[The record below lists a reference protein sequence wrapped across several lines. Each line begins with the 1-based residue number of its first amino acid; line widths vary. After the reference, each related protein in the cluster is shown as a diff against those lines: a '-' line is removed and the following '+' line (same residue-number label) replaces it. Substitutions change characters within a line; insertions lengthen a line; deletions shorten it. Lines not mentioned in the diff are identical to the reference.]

1 MCEGRCAMCEGGYNI
16 APGPLSLNFRLS
28 TMAIQHDILKKYWGY
43 DAFRASQEEVVQAA
57 IDGVDTLAM
66 LPTGGGKS
74 LCFQVPAMCRGGV
87 CLVVSPLLALMND
100 QVQALRKRGLTAH
113 AVNSSMSYR
122 EIDRVLDN
130 AVYGT
135 VHFLY
140 VSPER
145 LHNELFQVRV
155 RKMKLS
161 LIAVD
166 EAHCISQWGYDFRPD
181 YLRIGELREDFP
193 EVPVLALTASATPTV
208 VGDIQEKLK
217 FRIPHVIS
225 SGFARANLSYN
236 VLYHEDKEGKI
247 AEILQ
252 RMPGSAIVYCSSRL
266 RTHGMADYLWK
277 RGMATGVYHAG
288 LTHEQRR
295 DAFNRW
301 LKGEIRVICATNAFG
316 MGIDKPDV
324 RLVLHADVPTQ
335 PEAYFQEAGRAGR
348 DGHQAHAVLLWNEG
362 DIKRVEKSHAV
373 KYPSLEKIRSVYRA
387 LGAHLQLAIGAG
399 KDGIFPVEFSELG
412 KLTDSK
418 PAEVVAALQLLSL
431 AGVLYFDEG
440 SYAPARLMLALDKSG
455 LYSFQVAH
463 PEWDRFIGTLL
474 RMYGGLFDQFVVIRE
489 SDIAAQLKSSFA
501 AGIDKLQQ
509 LDSLG
514 VVDYEPQTDK
524 PRITLL
530 TPRLR
535 EEDVR
540 IPKEVYE
547 VRKQGDEQRWRAM
560 ENYLRRDICRSV
572 QLLRYFGEDFPKPCG
587 HCDVCRHEERIKRSS
602 KQMGQLDEDLFRLL
616 LASPLT
622 LDAAV
627 KSLAQYDPEH
637 VVEFIRRKLDMQEVV
652 MDEQGRLGLP

>member
-1 MCEGRCAMCEGGYNI
+1 
-16 APGPLSLNFRLS
+16 
-28 TMAIQHDILKKYWGY
+28 MAIQHDILKKYWGY
-43 DAFRASQEEVVQAA
+43 DSFRPAQEEVVQAA
-57 IDGVDTLAM
+57 IDGRDTLAM

-74 LCFQVPAMCRGGV
+74 LCFQVPALCRQGV

-113 AVNSSMSYR
+113 AVNSSMSFR

-145 LHNELFQVRV
+145 LQNELFQARV

-181 YLRIGELREDFP
+181 YVRIGELRELFP
-193 EVPVLALTASATPTV
+193 DVPVLALTASATPKV
-208 VGDIQEKLK
+208 AEDIQEKLK
-217 FRIPHVIS
+217 FRKNHVLS

-236 VLYHEDKEGKI
+236 VLYHEDKDAKI
-247 AEILQ
+247 AEILEK
-252 RMPGSAIVYCSSRL
+252 MPGSAIVYCASRL
-266 RTHGMADYLWK
+266 RTHAMADYLWK
-277 RGMATGVYHAG
+277 RGIISGVYHAG

-295 DAFNRW
+295 ESFNRW
-301 LKGEIRVICATNAFG
+301 MKGEVRVVCATNAFG

-324 RLVLHADVPTQ
+324 RLVLHADVPAQ

-348 DGHQAHAVLLWNEG
+348 DGHAAHAVLLWNESDVVRRAKNH
-362 DIKRVEKSHAV
+362 DIKFPSKERVKA
-373 KYPSLEKIRSVYRA
+373 LYRA
-387 LGAHLQLAIGAG
+387 LGSHLQLAIGAG
-399 KDGIFPVEFSELG
+399 KDEIFPIDFGELG

-418 PAEVVAALQLLSL
+418 PAEVVAMLQLLSL
-431 AGVLYFDEG
+431 SGILYFDEG
-440 SYAPARLMLALDKSG
+440 SYSPSRIMLLLDKSG

-463 PEWDRFIGTLL
+463 PEWEKFIGSLL

-489 SDIAAQLKSSFA
+489 SEIATQLKSTFTDVSN
-501 AGIDKLQQ
+501 KLQQ
-509 LDSLG
+509 LATLG
-514 VVDYEPQTDK
+514 VIDYEMQTDK

-530 TPRLR
+530 APRMR

-540 IPKEVYE
+540 IPNEVYE
-547 VRKQGDEQRWRAM
+547 MRKQGDEERWHAM

-572 QLLRYFGEDFPKPCG
+572 QLLRYFGDDFPQACG
-587 HCDVCRHEERIKRSS
+587 RCDVCRNEERIKRTSMS
-602 KQMGQLDEDLFRLL
+602 MQQLEEELFRLL
-616 LASPLT
+616 LGSPHSVEST
-622 LDAAV
+622 V
-627 KSLAQYDPEH
+627 KSLSQYDAEK
-637 VVEFIRRKLDMQEVV
+637 VIEFIRRKLDVQELI
-652 MDEQGRLGLP
+652 MDADGKLRLP

>member
-1 MCEGRCAMCEGGYNI
+1 
-16 APGPLSLNFRLS
+16 
-28 TMAIQHDILKKYWGY
+28 MAIQHDILKRYWGF
-43 DAFRASQEEVVQAA
+43 DTFRAAQEEVVQAA

-74 LCFQVPAMCRGGV
+74 LCFQVPALSRGGV

-100 QVQALRKRGLTAH
+100 QVQSLRKRGLTAH

-130 AVYGT
+130 CVYGT

-145 LHNELFQVRV
+145 LQNELFQARV

-181 YLRIGELREDFP
+181 YMRIGELRELFP
-193 EVPVLALTASATPTV
+193 DVPLLALTASATPKV
-208 VGDIQEKLK
+208 VEDIQEKLK
-217 FRIPHVIS
+217 FRKPHVIS

-247 AEILQ
+247 AEILE
-252 RMPGSAIVYCSSRL
+252 RMPGSAIVYCASRL
-266 RTHGMADYLWK
+266 RTHALADYLWK
-277 RGMATGVYHAG
+277 HGMATGVYHAG
-288 LTHEQRR
+288 LTHDQRR

-301 LKGEIRVICATNAFG
+301 MKGEVRVICATNAFG

-348 DGHQAHAVLLWNEG
+348 DGQPAHTVLLWNES
-362 DIKRVEKSHAV
+362 DVQRREKSHEI
-373 KYPSLEKIRSVYRA
+373 KFPPHEKIRSVYRA

-399 KDGIFPVEFSELG
+399 KDEIFPVDFGELG

-418 PAEVVAALQLLSL
+418 PAEVVAALQLLTLS
-431 AGVLYFDEG
+431 GVLHFDEG
-440 SYAPARLMLALDKSG
+440 SYSPSRMMLLLDKGG

-463 PEWDRFIGTLL
+463 PEWERFIGALL

-489 SDIAAQLKSSFA
+489 SDIAKQLKYTLVDVSQ
-501 AGIDKLQQ
+501 KLQQ
-509 LDSLG
+509 LAELG
-514 VVDYEPQTDK
+514 VIDYEPQTDQ
-524 PRITLL
+524 PRITFL
-530 TPRLR
+530 TPRMR

-547 VRKQGDEQRWRAM
+547 ERKQGDELRWHAM

-572 QLLRYFGEDFPKPCG
+572 QLLRYFGDDFPQPCG
-587 HCDVCRHEERIKRSS
+587 RCDVCRNEERIKRTSLS
-602 KQMGQLDEDLFRLL
+602 MQQLDEDLFRLL
-616 LASPLT
+616 LASPLRVE
-622 LDAAV
+622 AAV
-627 KSLAQYDPEH
+627 KALSQYDPEK
-637 VVEFIRRKLDMQEVV
+637 VVEFIRRKLDVQEVM
-652 MDEQGRLGLP
+652 MDDEGRLRLP

>member
-1 MCEGRCAMCEGGYNI
+1 
-16 APGPLSLNFRLS
+16 
-28 TMAIQHDILKKYWGY
+28 MAIQHDILKKFWGF
-43 DAFRASQEEVVQAA
+43 DTFRAAQEDVVQAA
-57 IDGVDTLAM
+57 IDGIDILAM

-74 LCFQVPAMCRGGV
+74 LCFQVPALCRGGV

-100 QVQALRKRGLTAH
+100 QVQALRKRGLEAH
-113 AVNSSMSYR
+113 AVNSSMNRR

-130 AVYGT
+130 CVYGT

-145 LHNELFQVRV
+145 LKNEVFQARV

-166 EAHCISQWGYDFRPD
+166 EAHCISQWGFDFRPD
-181 YLRIGELREDFP
+181 YLRIGELREVFP
-193 EVPVLALTASATPTV
+193 EVPVLALTASATPKV
-208 VGDIQEKLK
+208 VEDIQEKLK
-217 FRIPHVIS
+217 FRKPHVIS

-247 AEILQ
+247 AEILEK
-252 RMPGSAIVYCSSRL
+252 MPGSAIVYCASRL
-266 RTHGMADYLWK
+266 RTHALADYLWK
-277 RGMATGVYHAG
+277 RGIASGVYHAG
-288 LTHEQRR
+288 LTHDQRR

-301 LKGEIRVICATNAFG
+301 MKGEIRVICATNAFG

-348 DGHQAHAVLLWNEG
+348 DGNAAHAVLLWNES
-362 DIKRVEKSHAV
+362 DVKRSERNHEIKFPQH
-373 KYPSLEKIRSVYRA
+373 EKIRSVYRA

-399 KDGIFPVEFSELG
+399 MDEIFPVDFGELG

-418 PAEVVAALQLLSL
+418 PAEVVAVLQLLSL
-431 AGVLYFDEG
+431 SGIVYFDEG
-440 SYAPARLMLALDKSG
+440 SYSPSRVMLLLDKSG

-463 PEWDRFIGTLL
+463 PEWERFIGTLL

-489 SDIAAQLKSSFA
+489 TDIATQLKSTYSEVRN
-501 AGIDKLQQ
+501 KLIQ
-509 LDSLG
+509 LVELG
-514 VVDYEPQTDK
+514 VIDYEQQTDQ
-524 PRITLL
+524 PRITFLA
-530 TPRLR
+530 PRMR

-547 VRKQGDEQRWRAM
+547 VRKQGDEQRWHAM
-560 ENYLRRDICRSV
+560 ENYLRRDLCRSV
-572 QLLRYFGEDFPKPCG
+572 QLLRYFGDDFPKPCG
-587 HCDVCRHEERIKRSS
+587 RCDVCRKEERLKRTSIA
-602 KQMGQLDEDLFRLL
+602 MHQLEEDLFQLL

-622 LDAAV
+622 VEAAV
-627 KSLAQYDPEH
+627 KALSKYDPEQ
-637 VVEFIRRKLDMQEVV
+637 VVEFIRRKLDVQEVV
-652 MDEQGRLGLP
+652 MDEQGRLRLP

>member
-1 MCEGRCAMCEGGYNI
+1 
-16 APGPLSLNFRLS
+16 
-28 TMAIQHDILKKYWGY
+28 MAIQHDILKKYWGF
-43 DAFRASQEEVVQAA
+43 DTFRPAQEEVVQSAF
-57 IDGVDTLAM
+57 DGVDTLAM

-74 LCFQVPAMCRGGV
+74 LCFQVPALCRGGV

-145 LHNELFQVRV
+145 LQNELFQARV

-181 YLRIGELREDFP
+181 YLRIGELRDVFP
-193 EVPVLALTASATPTV
+193 DVPVLALTASATPKV
-208 VGDIQEKLK
+208 VEDIQEKLK

-247 AEILQ
+247 AEILAK
-252 RMPGSAIVYCSSRL
+252 MSGSAIVYCASRL
-266 RTHGMADYLWK
+266 RTHAMADFLWK

-301 LKGEIRVICATNAFG
+301 MKGEIRVICATNAFG

-373 KYPSLEKIRSVYRA
+373 KYPPLEKIRSVYRA

-399 KDGIFPVEFSELG
+399 KDELFPVDFTELG
-412 KLTDSK
+412 KLSDSK

-431 AGVLYFDEG
+431 GGLLYFDEG
-440 SYAPARLMLALDKSG
+440 SYSPSRMMLALDKSG

-463 PEWDRFIGTLL
+463 PEWERFIGTSL

-489 SDIAAQLKSSFA
+489 SDIATQLKSSFSEVS
-501 AGIDKLQQ
+501 DKLQQ
-509 LDSLG
+509 LASLG
-514 VVDYEPQTDK
+514 VINYELQTDK

-530 TPRLR
+530 TARLR

-547 VRKQGDEQRWRAM
+547 VRKQADEQRWRAM

-572 QLLRYFGEDFPKPCG
+572 QLLRYFGEDFPQPCG
-587 HCDVCRHEERIKRSS
+587 HCDVCRHEERIKRTS
-602 KQMGQLDEDLFRLL
+602 KHMGQLDEDLFRLL

-622 LDAAV
+622 VDAAV
-627 KSLAQYDPEH
+627 KSLAQYDPEQ
-637 VVEFIRRKLDMQEVV
+637 VVEFIRRKLDAQEVV
-652 MDEQGRLGLP
+652 MDEKGRLGLS

>member
-1 MCEGRCAMCEGGYNI
+1 M
-16 APGPLSLNFRLS
+16 S
-28 TMAIQHDILKKYWGY
+28 IQHDILKKYWGF
-43 DAFRASQEEVVQAA
+43 DTFRAAQEEVVQAA

-74 LCFQVPAMCRGGV
+74 LCFQVPALCREGV

-130 AVYGT
+130 CVYGT

-145 LHNELFQVRV
+145 LQNELFQSRV

-181 YLRIGELREDFP
+181 YIRIGELRELFP
-193 EVPVLALTASATPTV
+193 DVPVLALTASATPKV
-208 VGDIQEKLK
+208 VEDIQEKLK
-217 FRIPHVIS
+217 FRKPHVIS
-225 SGFARANLSYN
+225 SGFARGNLSYN
-236 VLYHEDKEGKI
+236 VLYHEEKEGKI
-247 AEILQ
+247 AEILEK
-252 RMPGSAIVYCSSRL
+252 MPGSAIVYCASRL
-266 RTHGMADYLWK
+266 RTHAMADYLWK
-277 RGMATGVYHAG
+277 RGMASGVYHAG
-288 LTHEQRR
+288 LTHDQRR

-301 LKGEIRVICATNAFG
+301 MKGEIRLICATNAFG

-348 DGHQAHAVLLWNEG
+348 DGQPAHTVLLWNES
-362 DIKRVEKSHAV
+362 DLQRREKSHEI
-373 KYPSLEKIRSVYRA
+373 KFPPHEKIRSVYRA

-399 KDGIFPVEFSELG
+399 KDEIFPVDFGELG
-412 KLTDSK
+412 KLSDSK
-418 PAEVVAALQLLSL
+418 PAEVVAALQLLTLS
-431 AGVLYFDEG
+431 GVLYFDEG
-440 SYAPARLMLALDKSG
+440 SYSPSRLMLLLDKGG

-463 PEWDRFIGTLL
+463 PEWERFIGALL

-489 SDIAAQLKSSFA
+489 SDIAKQLKFTLGDVSR
-501 AGIDKLQQ
+501 KLQQ
-509 LDSLG
+509 LAELG
-514 VVDYEPQTDK
+514 VMDYEPQTDK
-524 PRITLL
+524 PRITFL
-530 TPRLR
+530 TPRMR

-547 VRKQGDEQRWRAM
+547 ERKQGDELRWYAM
-560 ENYLRRDICRSV
+560 DNYLRREICRSV
-572 QLLRYFGEDFPKPCG
+572 QLLRYFGDDFPQSCG
-587 HCDVCRHEERIKRSS
+587 RCDVCRAEKKLKATSAAMHS
-602 KQMGQLDEDLFRLL
+602 LDEELL
-616 LASPLT
+616 RVLLT
-622 LDAAV
+622 KPVTIEEAVQALKSFDAATV
-627 KSLAQYDPEH
+627 I
-637 VVEFIRRKLDMQEVV
+637 EFIRRKLDAQELV
-652 MDEQGRLGLP
+652 MDDSNRLKVQLR

>member
-1 MCEGRCAMCEGGYNI
+1 
-16 APGPLSLNFRLS
+16 
-28 TMAIQHDILKKYWGY
+28 MAIQHDILTKYWGY

-113 AVNSSMSYR
+113 AVNSSMSFR

-145 LHNELFQVRV
+145 LQNELFLARV

-181 YLRIGELREDFP
+181 YLRIGELRGLFP
-193 EVPVLALTASATPTV
+193 DVPLLALTASATPKV
-208 VGDIQEKLK
+208 VEDIQQKLR
-217 FRIPHVIS
+217 FRKQHVIS
-225 SGFARANLSYN
+225 SGFARTNLSYN
-236 VLYHEDKEGKI
+236 VLYHEDKDVKI
-247 AEILQ
+247 AEILE
-252 RMPGSAIVYCSSRL
+252 RMQGSAIVYCSSRL
-266 RTHGMADYLWK
+266 RAHAMAEYLWK
-277 RGMATGVYHAG
+277 RGMSSGVYHAG
-288 LTHEQRR
+288 LTHDQRR

-301 LKGEIRVICATNAFG
+301 MKGEVRVICATNAFG

-324 RLVLHADVPTQ
+324 RLVLHADVPMQ

-348 DGHQAHAVLLWNEG
+348 DGHQAHAVLLWNDSDLRRAKQQLE
-362 DIKRVEKSHAV
+362 V
-373 KYPSLEKIRSVYRA
+373 KYPSHEKIRAVYRA
-387 LGAHLQLAIGAG
+387 LGSHLQLAIGAG
-399 KDGIFPVEFSELG
+399 KDEVFEIDFGEVA

-431 AGVLYFDEG
+431 SGILFFDEG
-440 SYAPARLMLALDKSG
+440 SYAPSRLMLLLDKGG

-463 PEWDRFIGTLL
+463 PEWERFIATLL
-474 RMYGGLFDQFVVIRE
+474 RMYGGLFDQFVIIRE
-489 SDIAAQLKSSFA
+489 SDIATQLKLTFSEVKSMLAQLT
-501 AGIDKLQQ
+501 
-509 LDSLG
+509 SLG
-514 VVDYEPQTDK
+514 VIDYREQTDR
-524 PRITLL
+524 PRVTFLA
-530 TPRLR
+530 PRMR

-547 VRKQGDEQRWRAM
+547 VRKQGDEQRWHAM
-560 ENYLRRDICRSV
+560 ENYLNREICRSV

-587 HCDVCRHEERIKRSS
+587 SCDVCRNEERAKRTA
-602 KQMGQLDEDLFRLL
+602 KGMHQLEEDLFRLL
-616 LASPLT
+616 LTAPISIES
-622 LDAAV
+622 AV
-627 KSLAQYDPEH
+627 HALSQYDSSQ
-637 VVEFIRRKLDMQEVV
+637 VIEFIRRKLDVQEVV

>member
-1 MCEGRCAMCEGGYNI
+1 
-16 APGPLSLNFRLS
+16 
-28 TMAIQHDILKKYWGY
+28 MAIQHDILKRYWGF
-43 DAFRASQEEVVQAA
+43 DSFRAAQEEVVQAA

-74 LCFQVPAMCRGGV
+74 LCFQVPALCRGGV

-130 AVYGT
+130 CVYGT

-145 LHNELFQVRV
+145 LQNELFQARV

-181 YLRIGELREDFP
+181 YLRIGELRELYPD
-193 EVPVLALTASATPTV
+193 VPVLALTASATPKV
-208 VGDIQEKLK
+208 VADIQEKLK
-217 FRIPHVIS
+217 FRKPHVIS

-247 AEILQ
+247 AEILEK
-252 RMPGSAIVYCSSRL
+252 MPGSAIVYCASRL
-266 RTHGMADYLWK
+266 RTHALADYLWK

-288 LTHEQRR
+288 LTHDQRR

-301 LKGEIRVICATNAFG
+301 MKGEVRVICATNAFG

-348 DGHQAHAVLLWNEG
+348 DGQPAHTILLWNES
-362 DIKRVEKSHAV
+362 DVQRREKSHEI
-373 KYPSLEKIRSVYRA
+373 KFPPHEKIRSVYRS

-399 KDGIFPVEFSELG
+399 KDEIFPVDFGELG
-412 KLTDSK
+412 KLTDCK
-418 PAEVVAALQLLSL
+418 PAEVVAALQMLTLS
-431 AGVLYFDEG
+431 GVLHFDEG
-440 SYAPARLMLALDKSG
+440 SYSPSRLMLLLDKGG

-463 PEWDRFIGTLL
+463 PEWERFIGALL
-474 RMYGGLFDQFVVIRE
+474 RMYGGLFDQFVVVRE
-489 SDIAAQLKSSFA
+489 SDIAKQLKHTSGDVSK
-501 AGIDKLQQ
+501 KLQQ
-509 LDSLG
+509 LAELG
-514 VVDYEPQTDK
+514 VIDYEPQTDQ
-524 PRITLL
+524 PRITFL
-530 TPRLR
+530 TPRMR

-547 VRKQGDEQRWRAM
+547 ERKQGDELRWHAM
-560 ENYLRRDICRSV
+560 DNYLRRDICRSV
-572 QLLRYFGEDFPKPCG
+572 QLLRYFGDDFPQPCG
-587 HCDVCRHEERIKRSS
+587 RCDVCRNEERINRTSLS
-602 KQMGQLDEDLFRLL
+602 MQQLDEDLFRLL
-616 LASPLT
+616 LASPLNVE
-622 LDAAV
+622 AAV
-627 KSLAQYDPEH
+627 KALSQYDPEK
-637 VVEFIRRKLDMQEVV
+637 VVEFIRRKLDLQEVM
-652 MDEQGRLGLP
+652 MDDDGRLSLI

>member
-1 MCEGRCAMCEGGYNI
+1 
-16 APGPLSLNFRLS
+16 
-28 TMAIQHDILKKYWGY
+28 
-43 DAFRASQEEVVQAA
+43 
-57 IDGVDTLAM
+57 LAM

-74 LCFQVPAMCRGGV
+74 LCFQVPALCRGGV

-100 QVQALRKRGLTAH
+100 QVQGLLKRGLVAH
-113 AVNSSMSYR
+113 AVNSSMHRR

-130 AVYGT
+130 CVYGT

-145 LHNELFQVRV
+145 LKNELFLARV

-181 YLRIGELREDFP
+181 YLRIGELREIFP
-193 EVPVLALTASATPTV
+193 DVPVLALTASATPKV
-208 VGDIQEKLK
+208 VEDIQEKLK
-217 FRIPHVIS
+217 FKKQHVIS

-247 AEILQ
+247 AEILEK
-252 RMPGSAIVYCSSRL
+252 MPGSAIVYCASRL
-266 RTHGMADYLWK
+266 RTHAIADYLWK

-288 LTHEQRR
+288 LTHDQRR

-301 LKGEIRVICATNAFG
+301 MKGEVRVICATNAFG

-348 DGHQAHAVLLWNEG
+348 DGNAAHVVLLWNES
-362 DIKRVEKSHAV
+362 DVKRRERNHEIKFPTH
-373 KYPSLEKIRSVYRA
+373 EKIRSVYRA

-399 KDGIFPVEFSELG
+399 MDEIFPVDFSELG
-412 KLTDSK
+412 KLCDSK
-418 PAEVVAALQLLSL
+418 PAEVVAVLQLLSL
-431 AGVLYFDEG
+431 SGILYLDEG
-440 SYAPARLMLALDKSG
+440 SYSPSRVMLLLDKSG

-463 PEWDRFIGTLL
+463 LEWERFIGAML

-489 SDIAAQLKSSFA
+489 GDIATQLKSTPYEVR
-501 AGIDKLQQ
+501 DKLVQ
-509 LDSLG
+509 LAGLG
-514 VVDYEPQTDK
+514 VIDYEPQTDQ
-524 PRITLL
+524 PRITFL
-530 TPRLR
+530 TPRMR

-540 IPKEVYE
+540 IPREVYE
-547 VRKQGDEQRWRAM
+547 GRKQGDEQRWHAM
-560 ENYLRRDICRSV
+560 ENYLRRDMCRSV
-572 QLLRYFGEDFPKPCG
+572 QLLRYFGDEFPKSCG
-587 HCDVCRHEERIKRSS
+587 RCDVCRNEERIKRTSMS
-602 KQMGQLDEDLFRLL
+602 MHRLEEDLFQLL

-622 LDAAV
+622 VEAAV
-627 KSLAQYDPEH
+627 KALSKYDPEQ
-637 VVEFIRRKLDMQEVV
+637 VVEFIRRKLDVQEVV
-652 MDEQGRLGLP
+652 MDEKGRLGLV

>member
-1 MCEGRCAMCEGGYNI
+1 
-16 APGPLSLNFRLS
+16 
-28 TMAIQHDILKKYWGY
+28 MAIQHDILKRYWGF
-43 DAFRASQEEVVQAA
+43 DSFRTSQDEVVQAA
-57 IDGVDTLAM
+57 IDGIDTLAM

-74 LCFQVPAMCRGGV
+74 LCFQVPALCRGGV

-130 AVYGT
+130 CVYGT

-145 LHNELFQVRV
+145 LQNELFQARV

-181 YLRIGELREDFP
+181 YMRIGELRELFP
-193 EVPVLALTASATPTV
+193 DVPVLALTASATPKV
-208 VGDIQEKLK
+208 ADDIQVKLK
-217 FRIPHVIS
+217 FRKPHVIS

-247 AEILQ
+247 AEILEK
-252 RMPGSAIVYCSSRL
+252 MPGSAIVYCASRL
-266 RTHGMADYLWK
+266 RTHAMADNLRK
-277 RGMATGVYHAG
+277 RVISSGVYHAG
-288 LTHEQRR
+288 LTHDQRR
-295 DAFNRW
+295 ESFNRW
-301 LKGEIRVICATNAFG
+301 MKGEVRVICATNAFG

-348 DGHQAHAVLLWNEG
+348 DGQPAHTVLLWNES
-362 DIKRVEKSHAV
+362 DAQRREKNHEIKFPT
-373 KYPSLEKIRSVYRA
+373 YEKIRSVYRA
-387 LGAHLQLAIGAG
+387 LGTHLQLAIGAG
-399 KDGIFPVEFSELG
+399 KDEVFPVDFGELG

-418 PAEVVAALQLLSL
+418 PAEVVAVLQLLSL
-431 AGVLYFDEG
+431 SGVLYFDEG
-440 SYAPARLMLALDKSG
+440 SYSPSRMMLLLDKSG

-463 PEWDRFIGTLL
+463 PEWERFIGALL

-489 SDIAAQLKSSFA
+489 SEIATQLKSTFSD
-501 AGIDKLQQ
+501 ISKKLQQ
-509 LDSLG
+509 LAALG
-514 VVDYEPQTDK
+514 VIDYEPQTDK

-530 TPRLR
+530 TPRMR

-547 VRKQGDEQRWRAM
+547 VRKQGDEEHWHAM
-560 ENYLRRDICRSV
+560 ENYLRRDLCRSV
-572 QLLRYFGEDFPKPCG
+572 QLLRYFGDDFPKPCG
-587 HCDVCRHEERIKRSS
+587 RCDVCRNEERIKRTS
-602 KQMGQLDEDLFRLL
+602 MAMHQLEEDLFQLL

-622 LDAAV
+622 IEAAV
-627 KSLAQYDPEH
+627 KALPKYDPEQ
-637 VVEFIRRKLDMQEVV
+637 VVEFIRRKLDVQEVV
-652 MDEQGRLGLP
+652 MDQQGRLCLP

>member
-1 MCEGRCAMCEGGYNI
+1 
-16 APGPLSLNFRLS
+16 
-28 TMAIQHDILKKYWGY
+28 MAIQHDILKKYWGF
-43 DAFRASQEEVVQAA
+43 DTFRVAQEEVVQSA
-57 IDGVDTLAM
+57 IDGIDTLAM

-74 LCFQVPAMCRGGV
+74 LCFQVPALCRGGV

-130 AVYGT
+130 CVYGT

-145 LHNELFQVRV
+145 LHNELFQARV
-155 RKMKLS
+155 RKMKLA

-181 YLRIGELREDFP
+181 YLRIGELRELFP
-193 EVPVLALTASATPTV
+193 DVPVLALTASATPKV
-208 VGDIQEKLK
+208 VEDIQEKLK
-217 FRIPHVIS
+217 FSKRHVIS

-247 AEILQ
+247 AEILEK
-252 RMPGSAIVYCSSRL
+252 MPGSAIVYCASRL
-266 RTHGMADYLWK
+266 RTHAMADYLWK
-277 RGMATGVYHAG
+277 RGIGSGVYHAG

-295 DAFNRW
+295 ESFNRW
-301 LKGEIRVICATNAFG
+301 MKGEVRVICATNAFG

-348 DGHQAHAVLLWNEG
+348 DGHAAHAVLLWNES
-362 DIKRVEKSHAV
+362 DVQRREKNHEIKFPPH
-373 KYPSLEKIRSVYRA
+373 EKIRSVYRA
-387 LGAHLQLAIGAG
+387 LGTHLQLAIGAG
-399 KDGIFPVEFSELG
+399 KDEVFPVDFGELG
-412 KLTDSK
+412 KISDSK
-418 PAEVVAALQLLSL
+418 PAEVVAALQLLTLS
-431 AGVLYFDEG
+431 GVLHFDEG
-440 SYAPARLMLALDKSG
+440 SYSPSRMLLLLDKSG

-463 PEWDRFIGTLL
+463 PEWERFIGTLL

-489 SDIAAQLKSSFA
+489 SEIATQLKSTFLNVSQ
-501 AGIDKLQQ
+501 KLQE
-509 LDSLG
+509 LAALG
-514 VVDYEPQTDK
+514 VIDYEPQTDK
-524 PRITLL
+524 PRVTLL
-530 TPRLR
+530 TPRMR

-547 VRKQGDEQRWRAM
+547 VRKQGDEERWHAM

-572 QLLRYFGEDFPKPCG
+572 QLLRYFGDDFPKPCG
-587 HCDVCRHEERIKRSS
+587 RCDVCRNEERIKRTAMS
-602 KQMGQLDEDLFRLL
+602 MHQLEEDLFKLL
-616 LASPLT
+616 LSAPIT
-622 LDAAV
+622 LEAAV
-627 KSLAQYDPEH
+627 HSLSSYDSNE
-637 VVEFIRRKLDMQEVV
+637 VIEFIRRKLDVQEVV
-652 MDEQGRLGLP
+652 MDGQGRLGLP

>member
-1 MCEGRCAMCEGGYNI
+1 
-16 APGPLSLNFRLS
+16 
-28 TMAIQHDILKKYWGY
+28 MAIQHDILKKYWGF
-43 DAFRASQEEVVQAA
+43 DAFRTAQEEVVQAA

-74 LCFQVPAMCRGGV
+74 LCFQVPALCRGGV

-113 AVNSSMSYR
+113 AVNSSMSFR

-130 AVYGT
+130 CVYGT

-145 LHNELFQVRV
+145 LQNELFQARV

-181 YLRIGELREDFP
+181 YIRIGELRELFP
-193 EVPVLALTASATPTV
+193 DVPVLALTASATPKV
-208 VGDIQEKLK
+208 VEDIQEKLK
-217 FRIPHVIS
+217 FRKPHVIS

-247 AEILQ
+247 AEILEK
-252 RMPGSAIVYCSSRL
+252 MPGSAIVYCASRL
-266 RTHGMADYLWK
+266 RTHALADYLWK

-288 LTHEQRR
+288 LTHDQRR
-295 DAFNRW
+295 EAFNRW
-301 LKGEIRVICATNAFG
+301 MKGEVRVICATNAFG

-348 DGHQAHAVLLWNEG
+348 DGQPAHTVLLWNES
-362 DIKRVEKSHAV
+362 DVQRREKSHEI
-373 KYPSLEKIRSVYRA
+373 KFPPHEKIRSVYRA

-399 KDGIFPVEFSELG
+399 KDEIFPVDFGELG
-412 KLTDSK
+412 KLT
-418 PAEVVAALQLLSL
+418 EVVAALQLLTLS
-431 AGVLYFDEG
+431 GVLHFDEG
-440 SYAPARLMLALDKSG
+440 SYSPSRLMLLLDKGG

-463 PEWDRFIGTLL
+463 PEWERFIGALL
-474 RMYGGLFDQFVVIRE
+474 RMYGGLFDQFVVVRE
-489 SDIAAQLKSSFA
+489 SDIAKQLKHTSGDVSK
-501 AGIDKLQQ
+501 KLQQ
-509 LDSLG
+509 LAELG
-514 VVDYEPQTDK
+514 VIDYEPQTDQ
-524 PRITLL
+524 PRITFL
-530 TPRLR
+530 TPRMR

-547 VRKQGDEQRWRAM
+547 ERKQGDELRWLAM
-560 ENYLRRDICRSV
+560 DNYLRRDMCRSV
-572 QLLRYFGEDFPKPCG
+572 QLLRYFGDDFPQPCG
-587 HCDVCRHEERIKRSS
+587 RCDVCRNEERIKRTSLS
-602 KQMGQLDEDLFRLL
+602 MQQLDEDLFRLL
-616 LASPLT
+616 LASPLNVE
-622 LDAAV
+622 AAV
-627 KSLAQYDPEH
+627 KALSQYNPEK
-637 VVEFIRRKLDMQEVV
+637 VVEFIRRKLDVQEVM
-652 MDEQGRLGLP
+652 MDDEGRLRLP

>member
-1 MCEGRCAMCEGGYNI
+1 
-16 APGPLSLNFRLS
+16 
-28 TMAIQHDILKKYWGY
+28 MAIQHDILKRYWGF
-43 DAFRASQEEVVQAA
+43 DSFRAAQEEVVQAA
-57 IDGVDTLAM
+57 MDGVDTLAM

-74 LCFQVPAMCRGGV
+74 LCFQVPALCRGGV

-130 AVYGT
+130 CVYGT

-145 LHNELFQVRV
+145 LQNELFQARV

-181 YLRIGELREDFP
+181 YLRIGELRELYPD
-193 EVPVLALTASATPTV
+193 VPVLALTASATPKV
-208 VGDIQEKLK
+208 VADIQEKLK
-217 FRIPHVIS
+217 FRKPHVIS

-247 AEILQ
+247 AEILEK
-252 RMPGSAIVYCSSRL
+252 MPGSAIVYCASRL
-266 RTHGMADYLWK
+266 RTHALADYLWK

-288 LTHEQRR
+288 LTHDQRR

-301 LKGEIRVICATNAFG
+301 MKGEVRVICATNAFG

-348 DGHQAHAVLLWNEG
+348 DGQPAHTILLWNES
-362 DIKRVEKSHAV
+362 DVQRREKSHEI
-373 KYPSLEKIRSVYRA
+373 KFPPHEKIRSVYRS

-399 KDGIFPVEFSELG
+399 KDEIFPVDFGELG
-412 KLTDSK
+412 KLTDCK
-418 PAEVVAALQLLSL
+418 PAEVVAALQMLTLS
-431 AGVLYFDEG
+431 GVLHFDEG
-440 SYAPARLMLALDKSG
+440 SYSPSRLMLLLDKGG

-463 PEWDRFIGTLL
+463 PEWERFIGALL
-474 RMYGGLFDQFVVIRE
+474 RMYGGLFDQFVVVRE
-489 SDIAAQLKSSFA
+489 SDIAKQLKHTSGDVSK
-501 AGIDKLQQ
+501 KLQQ
-509 LDSLG
+509 LAELG
-514 VVDYEPQTDK
+514 VIDYEPQTDQ
-524 PRITLL
+524 PRITFL
-530 TPRLR
+530 TPRMR

-547 VRKQGDEQRWRAM
+547 ERKQGDELRWHAM
-560 ENYLRRDICRSV
+560 DNYLRRDICRSV
-572 QLLRYFGEDFPKPCG
+572 QLLRYFGDDFPQPCG
-587 HCDVCRHEERIKRSS
+587 RCDVCRNEERINRTSLS
-602 KQMGQLDEDLFRLL
+602 MQQLDEDLFRLL
-616 LASPLT
+616 LASPLNVE
-622 LDAAV
+622 AAV
-627 KSLAQYDPEH
+627 KALSQYDPEK
-637 VVEFIRRKLDMQEVV
+637 VVEFIRRKLDLQEVM
-652 MDEQGRLGLP
+652 MDDDGRLSLI

>member
-1 MCEGRCAMCEGGYNI
+1 
-16 APGPLSLNFRLS
+16 
-28 TMAIQHDILKKYWGY
+28 MAIQHDILKKYWGY
-43 DAFRASQEEVVQAA
+43 DSFRTAQEEVVQAT
-57 IDGVDTLAM
+57 IDGLDTLAM

-74 LCFQVPAMCRGGV
+74 LCFQVPALCRQGV

-100 QVQALRKRGLTAH
+100 QVQSLRKRGLIAH

-145 LHNELFQVRV
+145 LQNELFQARV

-181 YLRIGELREDFP
+181 YLRIGELREHFP
-193 EVPVLALTASATPTV
+193 EVPVLALTASATPKV
-208 VGDIQEKLK
+208 VEDIQDKLK
-217 FRIPHVIS
+217 FRKEHVLS

-247 AEILQ
+247 AEILEK
-252 RMPGSAIVYCSSRL
+252 MPGSAIVYCASRL
-266 RTHGMADYLWK
+266 RTHAMADFLWK
-277 RGMATGVYHAG
+277 RGIVSGVYHAG

-295 DAFNRW
+295 ESFNRW
-301 LKGEIRVICATNAFG
+301 MKGEVRVVCATNAFG

-348 DGHQAHAVLLWNEG
+348 DGHAAHAVLLWNES
-362 DIKRVEKSHAV
+362 DVQRRVKNHEIKFPTKD
-373 KYPSLEKIRSVYRA
+373 KIRTVYRA
-387 LGAHLQLAIGAG
+387 LGSHLQLAIGGG
-399 KDGIFPVEFSELG
+399 KDEIFPIDFAELG
-412 KLTDSK
+412 KLSDSK
-418 PAEVVAALQLLSL
+418 PAEVVAVLQLLTLS
-431 AGVLYFDEG
+431 GILYFDEG
-440 SYAPARLMLALDKSG
+440 SYSPSRIMLLLDKSG

-463 PEWDRFIGTLL
+463 PEWERFIGSLL

-489 SDIAAQLKSSFA
+489 SEIATQLKISFSEVTT
-501 AGIDKLQQ
+501 KLDQ
-509 LDSLG
+509 LASLG
-514 VVDYEPQTDK
+514 VFDYEKQTDK
-524 PRITLL
+524 PRITFLL
-530 TPRLR
+530 PRMR
-535 EEDVR
+535 EEDLR

-547 VRKQGDEQRWRAM
+547 ARKQGDEERWHAM

-572 QLLRYFGEDFPKPCG
+572 QLLRYFGEEFPKPCG
-587 HCDVCRHEERIKRSS
+587 TCDVCRNEERIKRTSLS
-602 KQMGQLDEDLFRLL
+602 MHELEEELFRLL
-616 LASPLT
+616 LSSPIT
-622 LDAAV
+622 LEVAV
-627 KSLAQYDPEH
+627 KKLSQFDSEK
-637 VVEFIRRKLDMQEVV
+637 VIDFIRRKLDVQEVV
-652 MDEQGRLGLP
+652 MDESGRLCLPK

>member
-1 MCEGRCAMCEGGYNI
+1 
-16 APGPLSLNFRLS
+16 
-28 TMAIQHDILKKYWGY
+28 MAIQHDILKKYWGF
-43 DAFRASQEEVVQAA
+43 DTFRAAQEEVVQAA

-74 LCFQVPAMCRGGV
+74 LCFQVPALSRGGV

-100 QVQALRKRGLTAH
+100 QVQSLRKRGLTAH

-130 AVYGT
+130 CVYGT

-145 LHNELFQVRV
+145 LQNELFQARV

-181 YLRIGELREDFP
+181 YMRIGELRELFP
-193 EVPVLALTASATPTV
+193 DVPVLALTASATPKV
-208 VGDIQEKLK
+208 VEDIQEKLK
-217 FRIPHVIS
+217 FSKPHVIS

-247 AEILQ
+247 AEILE
-252 RMPGSAIVYCSSRL
+252 RMPGSAIVYCASRL
-266 RTHGMADYLWK
+266 RTHALADYLWK

-288 LTHEQRR
+288 LTHELRR

-301 LKGEIRVICATNAFG
+301 MKGEVRVICATNAFG

-348 DGHQAHAVLLWNEG
+348 DGQPAHTVLLWNES
-362 DIKRVEKSHAV
+362 DVQRREKSHEI
-373 KYPSLEKIRSVYRA
+373 KFPPHEKIRSVYRA

-399 KDGIFPVEFSELG
+399 KDEIFPVDFGELG
-412 KLTDSK
+412 KLTNSK
-418 PAEVVAALQLLSL
+418 PAEVVAALQLLTLS
-431 AGVLYFDEG
+431 GVLHFDEG
-440 SYAPARLMLALDKSG
+440 SYSPSRLILLLDKNG

-463 PEWDRFIGTLL
+463 PEWERFIGALL

-489 SDIAAQLKSSFA
+489 SDIAKQLKFTIGDVSQ
-501 AGIDKLQQ
+501 KLQK
-509 LDSLG
+509 LAELG
-514 VVDYEPQTDK
+514 VIDYEPQTDQ
-524 PRITLL
+524 PRITFL
-530 TPRLR
+530 TPRMR

-540 IPKEVYE
+540 IAKEVYE
-547 VRKQGDEQRWRAM
+547 VRKQGDEQRWHAM
-560 ENYLRRDICRSV
+560 ENYLRREICRSV
-572 QLLRYFGEDFPKPCG
+572 QLLRYFGDDFPQPCG
-587 HCDVCRHEERIKRSS
+587 RCDVCRNEERIKRTSLS
-602 KQMGQLDEDLFRLL
+602 MQQLDEDLFRLL
-616 LASPLT
+616 LAAPLT
-622 LDAAV
+622 VEAAV
-627 KSLAQYDPEH
+627 KALSQYDPEK
-637 VVEFIRRKLDMQEVV
+637 VVEFIRRKLDAQEVM
-652 MDEQGRLGLP
+652 MDENNKLNLP